1 MQEAG
6 NKEVQKKSV
15 PASLQLM
22 VWRKI
27 QDRKAANV
35 EVGMGQTTNWN
46 TDSFLMRKRYTVGN
60 FWHLFVKKKYI
71 CHTPSMPTY
80 ISWNI
85 ILLNKCLICH
95 PSREAW
101 PKMHRRATQWMLAKW
116 IVFFL
121 SFSLCKAGSYKSSKL
136 H

>member
-1 MQEAG
+1 MQHKPTLHQTTSNQSANIYSSLTNACKKQG
-6 NKEVQKKSV
+6 TKKFKKSV

-60 FWHLFVKKKYI
+60 F
-71 CHTPSMPTY
+71 
-80 ISWNI
+80 
-85 ILLNKCLICH
+85 
-95 PSREAW
+95 
-101 PKMHRRATQWMLAKW
+101 
-116 IVFFL
+116 
-121 SFSLCKAGSYKSSKL
+121 
-136 H
+136 

>member
-1 MQEAG
+1 MHAKNRGQRSS
-6 NKEVQKKSV
+6 KKSV

-60 FWHLFVKKKYI
+60 F
-71 CHTPSMPTY
+71 
-80 ISWNI
+80 
-85 ILLNKCLICH
+85 
-95 PSREAW
+95 
-101 PKMHRRATQWMLAKW
+101 
-116 IVFFL
+116 
-121 SFSLCKAGSYKSSKL
+121 
-136 H
+136 